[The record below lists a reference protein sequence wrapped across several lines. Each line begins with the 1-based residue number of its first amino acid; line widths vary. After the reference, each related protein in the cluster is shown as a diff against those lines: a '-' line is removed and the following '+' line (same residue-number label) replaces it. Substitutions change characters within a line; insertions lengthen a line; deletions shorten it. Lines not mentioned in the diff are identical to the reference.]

1 MRRFVRCPSD
11 NPEDTLLPITA
22 PLDAAALQCDLAARA
37 PALSVEVIYECGS
50 TNTVLAERL
59 AAHAVPSGTVIACEH
74 QTAGRGRRG
83 RTWVSEGGGS
93 LAFSLLWRFGRR
105 NGPAALS
112 GLSLSVAVAVA
123 QSLEQMGFAG
133 IALKWPNDLLHDG
146 AKLGGILVEVSAPGN
161 AIIGIGL
168 NVQLPPDFAA
178 TLGRPVTDL
187 AAMTEGRFVLPDRT
201 TLLVGVLSELA
212 AAMERHDREGFAAFR
227 AAWQSRHAHQG
238 QRVSMLRDDRSIAAE
253 GVATG
258 VAEDGALLL
267 RTASGVERIHS
278 GEVSL
283 R

>member
-1 MRRFVRCPSD
+1 MRRFARCPSQ
-11 NPEDTLLPITA
+11 NSEDTLLPIA
-22 PLDAAALQCDLAARA
+22 SPLDAAALQRDLAARA
-37 PALSVEVIYECGS
+37 PALSVEVLAECGS

-59 AAHAVPSGTVIACEH
+59 ATQAVASGTVIACEF

-83 RTWVSEGGGS
+83 RTWVSEGGAS
-93 LAFSLLWRFGRR
+93 LTFSLLWRFGQRT
-105 NGPAALS
+105 GPAALS
-112 GLSLSVAVAVA
+112 GLSLTVAVAVA
-123 QSLEQMGFAG
+123 QALEQMGFAG

-146 AKLGGILVEVSAPGN
+146 AKLGGILVEVSAPGT

-168 NVQLPPDFAA
+168 NVQLPPAFVA

-187 AAMTEGRFVLPDRT
+187 AAMTEGRFVLPDRNA
-201 TLLVGVLSELA
+201 LLAGVLAGLS

-227 AAWQSRHAHQG
+227 AAWLLRHAHQG
-238 QRVSMLRDDRSIAAE
+238 LQVSLLRDDQSIAAA

-258 VAEDGALLL
+258 VDEGGALLL
-267 RTASGVERIHS
+267 RTPAGIERIHS